1 MLFTIN
7 LNCGCLIHDGSRQSA
22 WNLKAQRQYHTT
34 DVTPGLGSGQIL
46 HVFPNCFLGI
56 GA

>member
-7 LNCGCLIHDGSRQSA
+7 LNCGCLIQDGSRQSA